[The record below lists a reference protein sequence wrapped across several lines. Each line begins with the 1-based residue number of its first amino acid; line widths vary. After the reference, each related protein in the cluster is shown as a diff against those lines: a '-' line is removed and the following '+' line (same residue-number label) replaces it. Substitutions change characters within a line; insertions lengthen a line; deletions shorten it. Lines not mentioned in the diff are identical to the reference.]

1 MSLKGFSLSGATK
14 SIIERALIIG
24 IILKK
29 IIHISSISLS
39 RREMENVADTI
50 KLIMICFRRWDLKK
64 HFVIR
69 CRSYGFVS
77 EKKTTNSFMT
87 FRGSRTSK
95 TCESAKKKKIAC
107 RVTHPRVSLARLS
120 LRRKIDDNSRPRI
133 SSNTLAR
140 FAQVFRPQD
149 WKKIKKIKETKND

>member
-50 KLIMICFRRWDLKK
+50 KLIMICFRR
-64 HFVIR
+64 
-69 CRSYGFVS
+69 
-77 EKKTTNSFMT
+77 
-87 FRGSRTSK
+87 
-95 TCESAKKKKIAC
+95 
-107 RVTHPRVSLARLS
+107 
-120 LRRKIDDNSRPRI
+120 
-133 SSNTLAR
+133 
-140 FAQVFRPQD
+140 
-149 WKKIKKIKETKND
+149 